1 MFFACF
7 AVDEDIVEIDK
18 NIFVEDLSE
27 NVIHEYLEGCRC
39 IHKAKGYDEEFVV
52 AISVLNAVSRDRS
65 SRRILLL
72 ELSLTSR

>member
-27 NVIHEYLEGCRC
+27 NVIHECLEGCGC
-39 IHKAKGYDEEFVV
+39 IRKAEGHDEEFVV
-52 AISVLNAVSRDRS
+52 AISSVECGFRYVLLVDADLV
-65 SRRILLL
+65 I
-72 ELSLTSR
+72 T